1 MGRRGRR
8 EKRDEE
14 EIRMIE
20 KAMEMIE
27 EVGFERAMLL
37 LYEAAMR
44 AERKEY
50 QEKHPEDSSNGYY
63 RRRVKIFGKE
73 ESVRVPRT
81 RKGGFRSKLLPEK
94 WSRNREVGEKLIGV
108 LLSMGY
114 SRATAEV
121 ILSEL
126 GVKVKDEDFDEFEE
140 NMRQYIEAI
149 NTSPIEESVAFVY
162 LDGHMMKIRTE
173 RGVKIYTLY
182 MAIGLS
188 SEGKKTILYAGVEEE
203 VERAST
209 WAQILKLLVGR
220 GLKRPLMFI
229 TDDLSGLS
237 EVIQSIFPQSDHQI
251 CLLHLF
257 RSLRRNLPRK
267 EADKMIRFIKAE
279 KERAGDYEETV
290 NRFVE
295 KVMELGREYP
305 RLKFYLTAVADNA
318 SRYWAFLRYPSPIHK
333 HIYSTNPIEAVFRQ
347 IRRQEVNN
355 MGFFASLDYA
365 LFSIALVL
373 ESISSRWLKA
383 LPAFSDVSYELHLMA
398 RVKFLTQ
405 N

>member
-1 MGRRGRR
+1 M
-8 EKRDEE
+8 
-14 EIRMIE
+14 MT
-20 KAMEMIE
+20 
-27 EVGFERAMLL
+27 ER
-37 LYEAAMR
+37 YIS
-44 AERKEY
+44 
-50 QEKHPEDSSNGYY
+50 EDLSNGYY
-63 RRRVKIFGKE
+63 RRRVKLFGKE

-94 WSRNREVGEKLIGV
+94 WSRNREVGEKLLGV

-114 SRATAEV
+114 SRQTAKI

-126 GVKVKDEDFDEFEE
+126 GIKVEEEDFQEFEG
-140 NMRQYIEAI
+140 NMKQYIEAI
-149 NTSPIEESVAFVY
+149 NTSPTDENTAFVY
-162 LDGHMMKIRTE
+162 LDGHRMKIRTH
-173 RGVKIYTLY
+173 RGVKVYTLY
-182 MAIGLS
+182 MVIGLNI
-188 SEGKKTILYAGVEEE
+188 EGKKTILYAGLEEGVEK
-203 VERAST
+203 AST

-220 GLKRPLMFI
+220 GLKKPLMFI

-257 RSLRRNLPRK
+257 RSLKRNLPKK
-267 EADKMIRFIKAE
+267 EAEKMVRFIKAE

-290 NRFVE
+290 ERFRERVI
-295 KVMELGREYP
+295 ELEREYP
-305 RLKFYLTAVADNA
+305 RLKFYLTAILDNA
-318 SRYWAFLRYPSPIHK
+318 PRYWAFLKYPSPIHK

-365 LFSIALVL
+365 HFSIALVL

-383 LPAFSDVSYELHLMA
+383 LPAFNDVSYELQLMV